1 MKQTRL
7 FLGLF
12 LMTGLVFS
20 CNDGK
25 MIERLQQQND
35 SLTQVSTQQQDI
47 IDGLSSTMEEITSSL
62 DTIASSERQILSG
75 VDERGVPL
83 TKRNMRAKLEALSN
97 LIKEQHAK
105 LDSLGKALD
114 GSNAT
119 VAKLRGVINLL
130 NKSLDEKTRELDSL
144 RTEITYKDIN
154 IVNLGT
160 EVANLTD
167 TMKSVRSENA
177 SQKQTIASQK
187 QNIGEQDAALH
198 EVYYVI
204 GSKDE
209 LVSAGVVV
217 KQGGLFKKK
226 KVNFSGMN
234 KSGLKKSDIRTL
246 KHIDIPSKNP
256 KILGEVPESS
266 YTLTRGASS
275 CTLDIVDAEK
285 FWSSNNRV
293 LVIQTK

>member
-1 MKQTRL
+1 MA
-7 FLGLF
+7 GLS
-12 LMTGLVFS
+12 FS

-35 SLTQVSTQQQDI
+35 SLTLVSTQQQDV
-47 IDGLSSTMEEITSSL
+47 IDGLASTMEEITQSL

-75 VDERGVPL
+75 VDERGVPI
-83 TKRNMRAKLEALSN
+83 TKRNMKAKLEALSS

-105 LDSLGKALD
+105 LDSLGRALD

-144 RTEITYKDIN
+144 KTEITFKDIN
-154 IVNLGT
+154 IINLGT

-167 TMKSVRSENA
+167 TVKNVRSENA

-198 EVYYVI
+198 EVFYVM

-209 LVSAGVVV
+209 LVNAGVVV

-226 KVNFSGMN
+226 KVNFSGMS
-234 KSGLKKSDIRTL
+234 KSGLKKGDIRTL
-246 KHIDIPSKNP
+246 KHLDIPSKNP
-256 KILGEVPESS
+256 KILGEVPETS
-266 YTLTRGASS
+266 YRLTRGETTS
-275 CTLDIVDAEK
+275 TLDILDADK